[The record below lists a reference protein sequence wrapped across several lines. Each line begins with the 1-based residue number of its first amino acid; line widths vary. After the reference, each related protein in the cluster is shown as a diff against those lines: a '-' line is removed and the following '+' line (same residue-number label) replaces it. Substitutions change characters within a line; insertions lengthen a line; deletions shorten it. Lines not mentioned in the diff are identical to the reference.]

1 MSGLKINFHQSEIL
15 CFGKAEERKNLYAE
29 SFTCPIKK
37 LPMNYLGIPMD
48 DKTLRISHWAR
59 MEEKMKKNWGSGKE
73 GILALGEAGAD

>member
-59 MEEKMKKNWGSGKE
+59 MEENMKKK
-73 GILALGEAGAD
+73 LGVSQGRYLSLGGGWC